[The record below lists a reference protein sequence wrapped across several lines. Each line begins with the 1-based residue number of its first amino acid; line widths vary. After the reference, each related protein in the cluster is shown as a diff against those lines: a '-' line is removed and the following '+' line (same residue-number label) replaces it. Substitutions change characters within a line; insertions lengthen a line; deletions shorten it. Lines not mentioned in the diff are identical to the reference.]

1 MQCDANREGRAVR
14 LILVGPPGSG
24 KGTQAAKVVERYNIP
39 HISTGDMFR
48 SAIHDGSDLGQQVAQ
63 LIAKGSLVPDE
74 VTVPLVVERLLEP
87 DCQQGFL
94 LDGFPRTRPQA
105 EALDLALTAERA
117 RIDAVILLDV
127 PDDEIVERISGRRLD
142 PETGNIYHVKFSPP
156 PPEIADRVIQR
167 PDDTVATCRCRL
179 DKYHSETEA
188 ILPFYQSKGVLFRV
202 NGASDV
208 DEVAANVAA
217 ALASIG

>member
-1 MQCDANREGRAVR
+1 MQFDANREGWAVR
-14 LILVGPPGSG
+14 LIFVGPPGAG
-24 KGTQAAKVVERYNIP
+24 KGTQAARVAQRHKIP

-48 SAIHDGSDLGQQVAQ
+48 SAIDQGSDLGQQVAK

-87 DCQQGFL
+87 DCQNGFL

-156 PPEIADRVIQR
+156 PPEIAGRVIQR

-188 ILPFYQSKGVLFRV
+188 ILPFYHCQGVLFRV
-202 NGASDV
+202 NGASDA

-217 ALASIG
+217 ALATLA